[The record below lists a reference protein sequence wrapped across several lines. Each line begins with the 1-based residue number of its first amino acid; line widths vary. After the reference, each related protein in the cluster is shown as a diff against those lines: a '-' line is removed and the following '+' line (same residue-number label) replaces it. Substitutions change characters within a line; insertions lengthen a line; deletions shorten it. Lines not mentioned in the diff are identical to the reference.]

1 MTAVVS
7 GHGRTCSCAWMEF
20 GSPPCVSA
28 RILVSQSP
36 WAERLVPG
44 SRSEGESCTAHPG
57 CCCLSVALQ
66 EIRKHLRKRDMGYFW
81 DDLYL
86 QMAYAN
92 QMTWQGRRD
101 KVVAAFG
108 SSQPCTP
115 ALCCGS
121 FPLCTPASP
130 PLALCP
136 PLHDSII
143 PGKEGP
149 LPKMLPWICGICSW
163 PKGKGWRALRR
174 SGSVR

>member
-1 MTAVVS
+1 
-7 GHGRTCSCAWMEF
+7 
-20 GSPPCVSA
+20 
-28 RILVSQSP
+28 
-36 WAERLVPG
+36 
-44 SRSEGESCTAHPG
+44 
-57 CCCLSVALQ
+57 
-66 EIRKHLRKRDMGYFW
+66 MGYFW
-81 DDLYL
+81 DDFYL
-86 QMAYAN
+86 RVACADQT
-92 QMTWQGRRD
+92 TWQGWRD
-101 KVVAAFG
+101 KVVAASG

-149 LPKMLPWICGICSW
+149 LPKKLPWICGTCSW

-174 SGSVR
+174 SGTVRSGFAWERRPLGQPGSFSVQARELFSGSPGHRQRWSSRGWCGQDELLGGDLLLAQHGCRRCPLPQGTWQTAPLLAV